1 MPPPAAGGPPWARIG
16 AQISAESA
24 ATAAMKSQT
33 RAGPSQIRNRLTA
46 FSFRGTDVIVA
57 AGRGLLSPA
66 GAEPGGARPARAR
79 PAVPGPAVP
88 RPAVAGPAVAAPAV
102 ARPAVPRPSAARPA
116 RARPARAGPL
126 GARPAV
132 PVPAVAGPGAAVP
145 AAAPPAVGPALE
157 PRHVGRVERLAEDVL
172 LPGEHDAVAG
182 QVVLTARDLQRSG
195 PRRVTM

>member
-79 PAVPGPAVP
+79 PAVAGPAFP
-88 RPAVAGPAVAAPAV
+88 RPA
-102 ARPAVPRPSAARPA
+102 AARPA

-145 AAAPPAVGPALE
+145 AAAPPA
-157 PRHVGRVERLAEDVL
+157 
-172 LPGEHDAVAG
+172 
-182 QVVLTARDLQRSG
+182 
-195 PRRVTM
+195 